1 MGYWTKYC
9 CTYCGKIMII
19 GDEENIEHT
28 KTHNKE
34 NK

>member
-9 CTYCGKIMII
+9 CTYCGKIMI